1 MRVHGSR
8 FTLHGLALA
17 VGGILAGCGGKAES
31 KPPAPL
37 HGPAPVHAPAAPGSG
52 PVRGPKISIPGLT
65 EPLRKKPDGAA
76 ASVAAPPAPTPP
88 PAPVSPPPPA
98 PAPPAP
104 APASPA
110 GAPPA
115 AAAAP
120 TEVSFPLLESVT
132 KPIGE
137 AKTLDDLPKEVRD
150 MDGKEVLLMG
160 HLLVPYASGT
170 VREFLIAKYPWDG
183 CCMGVPPT
191 IYTAVEVVLAK
202 GQRLSDPTAPLVTVR
217 GRLSVKPQFIDGYP
231 TGLYKIEEAKE
242 VLP

>member
-1 MRVHGSR
+1 MRVPGPAHQV
-8 FTLHGLALA
+8 ALVVA
-17 VGGILAGCGGKAES
+17 LVAGGCGREAGSSTRAA
-31 KPPAPL
+31 PP
-37 HGPAPVHAPAAPGSG
+37 GHAPAVAPGVPGAG
-52 PVRGPKISIPGLT
+52 PVRAPKISIPGLT
-65 EPLRKKPDGAA
+65 EPLGKKPAVTAPPSPQAPPPAA
-76 ASVAAPPAPTPP
+76 VAAPPT
-88 PAPVSPPPPA
+88 A
-98 PAPPAP
+98 PAPPPQPPAAP
-104 APASPA
+104 AATA
-110 GAPPA
+110 APPA
-115 AAAAP
+115 TPAVA
-120 TEVSFPLLESVT
+120 TEVSFPLLESVG

-137 AKTLDDLPKEVRD
+137 AKTLDDIPKEVRD

-191 IYTAVEVVLAK
+191 IYTAVEVVLSK

-217 GRLSVKPQFIDGYP
+217 GRFVVSPQFIDGYP